1 MTTVIS
7 RAVAE
12 EQLDLFLDYYDLEIE
27 DFANE
32 AMKEQFET
40 SCNKL
45 VKAITKGRLEIKEDE
60 ESNLCVTQILR
71 NEEHMEYA
79 VVSGKHKIAMKGK
92 KETDGYGRIYTLLGS
107 ITSLGETAI
116 SKLKGVDL
124 SIAECL
130 GFLYLQV

>member
-7 RAVAE
+7 REVAE
-12 EQLDLFLDYYDLEIE
+12 EQLDLFLDYYDLEID

-45 VKAITKGRLEIKEDE
+45 IKAIMKGHLEVKED
-60 ESNLCVTQILR
+60 SDLYVTQILR
-71 NEEHMEYA
+71 NGESMNYA

-92 KETDGYGRIYTLLGS
+92 KDTDGYGKIYTLIGS